1 MARKKPAPD
10 ETPFEAA
17 LSQLERAVA
26 DLEAG
31 ELDLDA
37 SLARYEQGVRLLSH
51 CHGLLDAAGRRVELL
66 TGRDADGQ
74 AITVPFDG
82 AVPLVKADDD
92 LPF

>member
-66 TGRDADGQ
+66 TGRDGETAT
-74 AITVPFDG
+74 APFDG
-82 AVPLVKADDD
+82 TTIGKADD